1 VDVYLYRCQTNFLF
15 FAHRFA
21 RPRTNFLFFLAHRFV
36 PRPNVE
42 HSMWSMCM
50 VLGVGCLG
58 IRLLLCLERFKY
70 NKIPYYAL
78 C

>member
-1 VDVYLYRCQTNFLF
+1 MEGEGGGPVKGDVYLY
-15 FAHRFA
+15 

-36 PRPNVE
+36 PRLNVE
-42 HSMWSMCM
+42 RSMWSMCM